1 MVTKT
6 HSDGKRSS
14 PPFSSTQ
21 RQFDELIPMA
31 ARDEADRVVRAMVAD
46 VRLLREAKANI
57 ATPILL
63 FAFVDAM
70 AWAGLG
76 EGDVRGS

>member
-1 MVTKT
+1 
-6 HSDGKRSS
+6 
-14 PPFSSTQ
+14 
-21 RQFDELIPMA
+21 MA